1 MARNAV
7 GNKVKVTINEIY
19 WYHSILLSLLFNSI
33 MQSVNM
39 INMLHEVFRMQFS
52 IDRWAREESSPSPVN
67 SAPQGGGITMNRI
80 AGIDH
85 ITLCVENLD
94 ATEFLFT
101 KVLGFEVIWSAR
113 GVGSDKSS
121 MDTVVVQRGEARV
134 ALMRGRDKTMKS
146 QINEFI
152 EKYGQGV
159 QHFALEVDDIDAVCR
174 EWEALGVQFSGPVKE
189 GRDGFGP
196 LKQRFTYPLFP
207 VSGLFIELIQ
217 REHGGE
223 KAKTFVRSTVESLYQ
238 DIEREQASGLSRTII
253 DYNASLPASLA
264 PMEKKPL
271 KRAS

>member
-1 MARNAV
+1 
-7 GNKVKVTINEIY
+7 
-19 WYHSILLSLLFNSI
+19 
-33 MQSVNM
+33 
-39 INMLHEVFRMQFS
+39 
-52 IDRWAREESSPSPVN
+52 
-67 SAPQGGGITMNRI
+67 MNRI

-113 GVGSDKSS
+113 DVGSDKSS
-121 MDTVVVQRGEARV
+121 MDTVVVQRGEVRV
-134 ALMRGRDKTMKS
+134 ALMRGRDKAMKS

-223 KAKTFVRSTVESLYQ
+223 KAKTFVRSTVESLYR
-238 DIEREQASGLSRTII
+238 DIEREQASGLARTII
-253 DYNASLPASLA
+253 DYNSSLT

-271 KRAS
+271 KQAS